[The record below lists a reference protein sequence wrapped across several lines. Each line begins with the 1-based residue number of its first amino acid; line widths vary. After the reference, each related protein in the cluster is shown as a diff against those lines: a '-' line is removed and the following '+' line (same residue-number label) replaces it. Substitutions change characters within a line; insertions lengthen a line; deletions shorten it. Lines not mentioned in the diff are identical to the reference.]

1 MSREIDD
8 RVVSMQFDNANFER
22 NVRTSMSTLEKLKQ
36 ALTFKGAT
44 KGIEAVETAS
54 KKVNFSGMANAVDEI
69 GVRFSSMQVIA
80 TTALA
85 NITNA
90 AVNAGKQIVS
100 ALTIDPIKGGFSEY
114 ETQIGA
120 IQTILS
126 NTRHEGTNLEQV
138 NSALDELNTYADKTI
153 YNFTEMTKNI
163 GTFTAAGVSLDTSVA
178 AIKGIANL
186 AAASG
191 STSAQAASAMYQLS
205 QALAAGRVS
214 LMDWNSVVNAGMG
227 GKLFQDALIRTSEL
241 MGTGAKQAI
250 ETYGSFRESLTKGQW
265 LTTDVLTETL
275 KQISGAYTEAEL
287 ISQGYTQQQAADIM
301 SLAKD
306 AEGAATNVRTFSQL
320 IDTTMEALGSG
331 WSQTWEILVGDFE
344 EAKTLFSDI
353 SKVVN
358 NAVEESAT
366 ARNNMLTSWKAMGGR
381 DILIEGLRNAFE
393 GLLSV
398 ITPIREAFEDVFPP
412 MTGMK
417 LLKITEAFR
426 DFTEN
431 LKLSG
436 GQAQYVKDIFSG
448 LFSILKTVGTVI
460 ATVVKGIAT
469 FVSNASGGIDNVLK
483 FGSAIGNFFTN
494 IGEAITQTG
503 ALGAVVDTLASAFG
517 QAFTALT
524 NFLNGGVSK
533 MGDMFS
539 GVGDILGRAADVIV
553 NAVTNIATGIR
564 DILGTADFGSL
575 IDVFNSGMLAALIT
589 SVNGWFRKLT
599 GGIED
604 SSSGLF
610 DTIRDMVSGISD
622 SVSDVLDSVRG
633 SLEAWQTNIKADI
646 LLKIATA
653 VAILVAAIT
662 VLASINPDRLTDSL
676 GALTV
681 VFAELL
687 GAMSL
692 FTKLNTTFEQ
702 LSGIGTMIAMATAIA
717 ILAGAM
723 KSLAELD
730 ADQIERGVLGVAGL
744 ATVMT
749 LVSKALSNG
758 GAIARGS
765 VQLILMAAAL
775 KVLASVAKDMGS
787 LDFDTMEQGLIGI
800 AGLMGTLV
808 IFSQTVKS
816 QGLLKVSASMVIM
829 AGALE
834 VLIDVVGKFGSMDIA
849 SLGVGLG
856 AIGAVM
862 GEFAI
867 FTRLLP
873 KGSTLLKAA
882 GGILLLSVAFAA
894 LEPVMASFAKLGL
907 EGVSTGLLGIAGVLQ
922 ALTRFL
928 QPMLSLNI
936 TDMAGLMWAI
946 PELIGSLQ
954 SIADAMTSM
963 AGLSVTD
970 IAGSLITMTVSFKL
984 LMKMIEQLDK
994 MDIGD
999 MAALAIAMPMV
1010 TESLKAVAEAISM
1023 LSGIGFEGSI
1033 SAVAAFGGAMKSL
1046 EIGLEAV
1053 KGHVTSVGALMLVS
1067 VALVA
1072 LATAITLISNSGIIG
1087 VVTSFIALAGAMTII
1102 GTATKI
1108 LKPLIPTMYSFAG
1121 SIAAFGAS
1129 LVALG
1134 VGTAATGAGLIFLL
1148 TGLAGAIVALTAIN
1162 PLKAAQGIII
1172 LAGAFTTIGVAAKL
1186 LKPLIPS
1193 ILQLSMSVAS
1203 LGVSCIAV
1211 SAGIALLV
1219 AGLTALGS
1227 IGQEGAAAIVDTLKS
1242 LVIGISQAIP
1252 EIITSLM
1259 ESFKTILLGL
1269 LDVLVEVAPQIA
1281 DSFLQVMTETL
1292 SSMVEYGPQMAG
1304 FFIDFLIAMLNTVT
1318 ERIPELVPAVSNLVK
1333 SLFTEISKAL
1343 SSWSGAG
1350 DAFTTGISVLG
1361 GLSALVVAFNA
1372 IRSMIPGAMIGAV
1385 QMAAFVVEVGAILT
1399 ALGALEQLTNA
1410 SSFISSGGDLLQSIG
1425 TAIGQFI
1432 GGIVGGIAEGAT
1444 STLPQIGTSLSQFGV
1459 NVLPFL
1465 TAMKMVDQET
1475 IDGVTNLAL
1484 AITALSGANFV
1495 DAVATFLSGGQDF
1508 GDLGSKLIPFG
1519 EAVVEFSQVVSGI
1532 DVGAVTAAAQC
1543 GQALAALATSLPK
1556 EGGLTQAI
1564 FGETTDMA
1572 AFGTQLVAF
1581 GSALLA
1587 YSTAVSG
1594 IQVEPI
1600 MQSAQAGQALSE
1612 LAASL
1617 PKEGG
1622 LAQAIFGDTIDMATF
1637 GSQLLLF
1644 GTALQLYSGAVA
1656 NLDVE
1661 AINNSAQAGQA
1672 LSNLASSLPD
1682 DGGIAE
1688 WLFGGSDLGSF
1699 GDTLV
1704 AFGNALVGFSNS
1716 LVDVNISSINSSV
1729 SAVQSLKQV
1738 LTDFSG
1744 LDTSGIENL
1753 ASIRDIGTALGD
1765 YYAAISSYDVVAL
1778 ANSVS
1783 TLISIKDLINGLAG
1797 IDTSGI
1803 SSFSEAITQL
1813 GQISLDGLV
1822 STFSNADLSGAGLNL
1837 ANSFATGFQQG
1848 LTSITTAVTNMIS
1861 SVTTSISGQTQS
1873 FSTAGQ
1879 LSSTAYATGIQ
1890 NGVSEVTSAVQS
1902 MVTSAASALGD
1913 NYQSFFSAGSYLAQ
1927 GFAAGIRSSAF
1938 ASRLAAQAM
1947 ANAAANAAAAALD
1960 EHSPSKVMEKIG
1972 SYAGQGFVNG
1982 MAALVGE
1989 SQKVGTDMAEAVIS
2003 GVSVVSDLLGASEV
2017 TDQLMT
2023 SLRELS
2029 DSLSTAKEETS
2040 KNTEE
2045 ASDSTSKL
2053 SEALSS
2059 MANSLAEVSSH
2070 KKDLKAIT
2078 SILKRTGVTFTQ
2090 DFIDEM
2096 LDSSGQFVGALTEM
2110 SNLTDENLQL
2120 IVDSF
2125 EESKIYESVMEIVD
2139 SLSEDDGLIDAL
2151 VSSGRSIEQFAKDI
2165 SDFGL
2170 DVDTVA
2176 NKITEFSDQV
2186 SDGFNK
2192 MEVDGQTTFEE
2203 FRQNLNDN
2211 LVAAMEWQKNLE
2223 IVLKKMGT
2231 GDAADAFRK
2240 ELLEGGFEKY
2250 GQIVADLAQAS
2261 QYEIAQF
2268 LDFWDYA
2275 KDKANEISG
2284 EVVSDLIP
2292 EDDRFIKSG
2301 KNITSGI
2308 AKGIESGTSKVT
2320 GAVQTLCTSIESTI
2334 NSYFGIASPS
2344 KLMIKTAG
2352 FMVRGLSKG
2361 FEKDSKLAVD
2371 SVTVLCDSVWDAINS
2386 ISDPSIEIHPKIV
2399 PVVDSTDAL
2408 DKLALLNSNF
2418 ANQPSSYVMGMVDTV
2433 SQISQNG
2440 TNMSMVSLRDAI
2452 NNLGNKIDSI
2462 DPENFGI
2469 TYQQNNYSP
2478 KALSSAEIYRKTKS
2492 QLSKYK
2498 SHYNGT
2504 SQLL

>member
-22 NVRTSMSTLEKLKQ
+22 NVKTSMSTLEKLKQ

-44 KGIEAVETAS
+44 KGLAAVESAS
-54 KKVNFSGMANAVDEI
+54 KKVNFSGMSRAVDEI
-69 GVRFSSMQVIA
+69 GVRFNSMQIIA

-90 AVNAGKQIVS
+90 AVETGKRVAS
-100 ALTIDPIKGGFSEY
+100 AFTIDPVKGGFSEY

-138 NSALDELNTYADKTI
+138 NNALDELNTYADKTI
-153 YNFTEMTKNI
+153 YNFTEMTRNI
-163 GTFTAAGVSLDTSVA
+163 GTFTAAGVGLDQSVA

-186 AAASG
+186 AAVSG
-191 STSAQAASAMYQLS
+191 STSAQASSAMYQLS

-241 MGTGAKQAI
+241 MGTGAQQAI
-250 ETYGSFRESLTKGQW
+250 DMYGSFRESLTQGQW
-265 LTTDVLTETL
+265 LTADVLTETL

-287 ISQGYTQQQAADIM
+287 ISQGYTQQQAAEIVA
-301 SLAKD
+301 LAKD

-331 WSQTWEILVGDFE
+331 WTQTWEILVGNFE
-344 EAKTLFSDI
+344 EAQKLFTDI
-353 SKVVN
+353 SKVIN
-358 NAVEESAT
+358 NAVNESAN
-366 ARNNMLTSWKAMGGR
+366 ARNDMLQGWKDLGGR
-381 DILIEGLRNAFE
+381 DILIEGVRNAFE
-393 GLLSV
+393 ALLS
-398 ITPIREAFEDVFPP
+398 IIEPIREAFTNIFPP
-412 MTGMK
+412 MTAEN
-417 LLKITEAFR
+417 LLSITEQFR
-426 DFTEN
+426 DFTAG
-431 LKLSG
+431 LKLDTE
-436 GQAQYVKDIFSG
+436 AAEKLRNVFEAIF
-448 LFSILKTVGTVI
+448 KTVKAVGEVI
-460 ATVVKGIAT
+460 GMVASG
-469 FVSNASGGIDNVLK
+469 FLNFLSNAGGFTDAIADFIIGIGDFAGLVSETFNDSSKLNEIVMSLSESFGKAASSAGEFLSSGIGKLGEVISSITPDQINTFLNMVATGGFVTLVK
-483 FGSAIGNFFTN
+483 NFKKSLSELGDTGKTFGS
-494 IGEAITQTG
+494 Q
-503 ALGAVVDTLASAFG
+503 
-517 QAFTALT
+517 LT
-524 NFLNGGVSK
+524 E
-533 MGDMFS
+533 
-539 GVGDILGRAADVIV
+539 VIE
-553 NAVTNIATGIR
+553 N
-564 DILGTADFGSL
+564 
-575 IDVFNSGMLAALIT
+575 
-589 SVNGWFRKLT
+589 LT
-599 GGIED
+599 GGFSE
-604 SSSGLF
+604 
-610 DTIRDMVSGISD
+610 
-622 SVSDVLDSVRG
+622 SVTGVLDAVRDALV
-633 SLEAWQTNIKADI
+633 SWQQNIKSTI
-646 LLKIATA
+646 LLKIAIA
-653 VAILVAAIT
+653 VAL
-662 VLASINPDRLTDSL
+662 LANSVGKLSSINPTALRDALGAVTVLFGELILVMTAFEKLSL
-676 GALTV
+676 GMNFGFTGASALIGMTI
-681 VFAELL
+681 A
-687 GAMSL
+687 
-692 FTKLNTTFEQ
+692 LN
-702 LSGIGTMIAMATAIA
+702 LIAN
-717 ILAGAM
+717 AM
-723 KSLAELD
+723 KSVADLD
-730 ADQIERGVLGVAGL
+730 ESSITRGVEAIAALSVIMVAM
-744 ATVMT
+744 A
-749 LVSKALSNG
+749 KALSIG
-758 GAIARGS
+758 DGVAISGATNLVI
-765 VQLILMAAAL
+765 MAAAI
-775 KVLASVAKDMGS
+775 KVLASVVKDLTEINLEQMA
-787 LDFDTMEQGLIGI
+787 QGLTGVAILMGELVLFSRYLSGSKGMASVSVSMIALGSALLILANAVKMLGEIDGGAALQGITFIGIILTEIAAFSKFANGRTLLASVLPFAGI
-800 AGLMGTLV
+800 AGALYTLAHAITEIGQLNTEHSAAAVISLLSLMTGITAMVRLMPDPK
-808 IFSQTVKS
+808 QL
-816 QGLLKVSASMVIM
+816 QGVSGALPLLAGSLVIM
-829 AGALE
+829 AYAMKTMSGLKMEDIGTSLA
-834 VLIDVVGKFGSMDIA
+834 GFG
-849 SLGVGLG
+849 V
-856 AIGAVM
+856 AIT
-862 GEFAI
+862 AI
-867 FTRLLP
+867 FVA
-873 KGSTLLKAA
+873 LKA
-882 GGILLLSVAFAA
+882 
-894 LEPVMASFAKLGL
+894 
-907 EGVSTGLLGIAGVLQ
+907 VSGKAT
-922 ALTRFL
+922 
-928 QPMLSLNI
+928 SL
-936 TDMAGLMWAI
+936 AGLMLAATALTMFAAAI
-946 PELIGSLQ
+946 NLMSIPGVIGV
-954 SIADAMTSM
+954 AT
-963 AGLSVTD
+963 
-970 IAGSLITMTVSFKL
+970 
-984 LMKMIEQLDK
+984 
-994 MDIGD
+994 
-999 MAALAIAMPMV
+999 ALA
-1010 TESLKAVAEAISM
+1010 SLAGTFTIMGVAGAVLRPIIPVLFQLA
-1023 LSGIGFEGSI
+1023 G
-1033 SAVAAFGGAMKSL
+1033 AVAAFGGSL
-1046 EIGLEAV
+1046 
-1053 KGHVTSVGALMLVS
+1053 
-1067 VALVA
+1067 
-1072 LATAITLISNSGIIG
+1072 
-1087 VVTSFIALAGAMTII
+1087 IALG
-1102 GTATKI
+1102 
-1108 LKPLIPTMYSFAG
+1108 AG
-1121 SIAAFGAS
+1121 SA
-1129 LVALG
+1129 VLG
-1134 VGTAATGAGLIFLL
+1134 VGLAVTLGAIATAFVTLQDALSKIDPATTAIGVGILAAAFVAMGVSAHFLAPL
-1148 TGLAGAIVALTAIN
+1148 TPAILSLSLSLASFGLACASVAIS
-1162 PLKAAQGIII
+1162 
-1172 LAGAFTTIGVAAKL
+1172 IGV
-1186 LKPLIPS
+1186 
-1193 ILQLSMSVAS
+1193 
-1203 LGVSCIAV
+1203 
-1211 SAGIALLV
+1211 LV
-1219 AGLTALGS
+1219 AAFTALGALGS
-1227 IGQEGAAAIVDTLKS
+1227 ENAAALVDT
-1242 LVIGISQAIP
+1242 
-1252 EIITSLM
+1252 
-1259 ESFKTILLGL
+1259 FKTILLGVIEMVPSIIDSLFESFKSMLSGL
-1269 LDVLVEVAPQIA
+1269 LSVVVEMAPEIA
-1281 DSFLQVMTETL
+1281 DSILKVITEVL
-1292 SSMVEYGPQMAG
+1292 ASLNEYGPQIVD
-1304 FFIDFLIAMLNTVT
+1304 FVLSFLIQIIDGVAA
-1318 ERIPELVPAVSNLVK
+1318 RIPELVSSISNLIG
-1333 SLFTEISKAL
+1333 SLFTAVFDAMSGWSDTGNAGNIAL
-1343 SSWSGAG
+1343 TFLAGA
-1350 DAFTTGISVLG
+1350 TGLVI
-1361 GLSALVVAFNA
+1361 ALNA
-1372 IRSMIPGAMIGAV
+1372 IRSLIPGAMVGAI
-1385 QMAAFVVEVGAILT
+1385 QMGVFIAEVGAILT

-1572 AFGTQLVAF
+1572 TFGTQLVAF

-1594 IQVEPI
+1594 IQIEPI

-1622 LAQAIFGDTIDMATF
+1622 LTQAIFGETTDMATF

-1656 NLDVE
+1656 DLDVE

-1744 LDTSGIENL
+1744 LDTSGVENL
-1753 ASIRDIGTALGD
+1753 TSIGDIGTALGN

-1783 TLISIKDLINGLAG
+1783 TLISIKDLINGLVG

-1803 SSFSEAITQL
+1803 SSFAEAITQL

-1890 NGVSEVTSAVQS
+1890 NGVSNVISTVQS
-1902 MVTSAASALGD
+1902 MVDSASSSLGD
-1913 NYQSFFSAGSYLAQ
+1913 NYSTFYNAGSNLALGFAQ
-1927 GFAAGIRSSAF
+1927 GISASAY

-1947 ANAAANAAAAALD
+1947 ANAAADAAAAALE

-2045 ASDSTSKL
+2045 ASGSTSKL

-2059 MANSLAEVSSH
+2059 MADSLAEVSSH

-2261 QYEIAQF
+2261 QYEIMRF
-2268 LDFWDYA
+2268 LEFWDYA

-2301 KNITSGI
+2301 QNITSGI
-2308 AKGIESGTSKVT
+2308 AKGIENGTSEVT

-2334 NSYFGIASPS
+2334 NGYFGIASPS

-2371 SVTVLCDSVWDAINS
+2371 SVTLLCDSVWNAIDS
-2386 ISDPSIEIHPKIV
+2386 ISDPTIEIHPKIV

-2408 DKLALLNSNF
+2408 NKLSLLNSNF

-2433 SQISQNG
+2433 SRISQNG
-2440 TNMSMVSLRDAI
+2440 ANSSMVSLREAI
-2452 NNLGNKIDSI
+2452 DNLGNKIDSI
-2462 DPENFGI
+2462 DPENFGV

-2498 SHYNGT
+2498 SKNSNGGN
-2504 SQLL
+2504 LLR